1 MQKERKNILRIVLLI
16 LIIINCITI
25 FYFSNQVADESS
37 KRSGRI
43 VNFIAQIVH
52 KIKNMQEPE
61 KTIFMQET
69 LTTIV
74 RKTAHFSIYAMLGI
88 LSMNYMATYKEKSLY
103 KNALIAII
111 FCIFYAT
118 TDEIHQYFIPGRS
131 CELRDVC
138 IDTVGSLT
146 GIVITYAIYYYY
158 KRRKNKWQETKKIK
172 IERK

>member
-43 VNFIAQIVH
+43 VNFIAQIVPE
-52 KIKNMQEPE
+52 IKNMKEPE

-158 KRRKNKWQETKKIK
+158 KRRKNKWQETKEIK